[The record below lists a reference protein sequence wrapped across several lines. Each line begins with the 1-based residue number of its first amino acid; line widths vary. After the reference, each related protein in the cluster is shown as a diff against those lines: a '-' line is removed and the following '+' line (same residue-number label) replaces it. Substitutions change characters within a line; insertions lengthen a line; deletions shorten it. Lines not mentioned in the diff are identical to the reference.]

1 MNTKHKLALAAVLAL
16 ALAVLVLI
24 VAAKLD
30 NLKSG
35 GPYENMSK
43 SEYYQGIPSPEAPTE
58 TPWWKA
64 LPSDP
69 WELDKTKPEGHKQ
82 PARPHGRLTPHYSGQ
97 NGL

>member
-1 MNTKHKLALAAVLAL
+1 MKTRHKLLAAAVLAL

-24 VAAKLD
+24 MASKLD

-43 SEYYQGIPSPEAPTE
+43 SEYYQGIPSPEP

-69 WELDKTKPEGHKQ
+69 WTLDKTKPEGHKR
-82 PARPHGRLTPHYSGQ
+82 PARPHGRLTPHYYEPQ
-97 NGL
+97 NAL

>member
-1 MNTKHKLALAAVLAL
+1 METRHKLLAAAVLAL
-16 ALAVLVLI
+16 ALSVLILVLS
-24 VAAKLD
+24 AKLD

-43 SEYYQGIPSPEAPTE
+43 SEYYQGIPSPMP

-69 WELDKTKPEGHKQ
+69 WTLDKSRPEGHKQ
-82 PARPHGRLTPHYSGQ
+82 PSRPRGRLTPHYSGQ